1 LKLMGLFDLL
11 IFLKLKIP
19 IKVIVR
25 YKVKRSY
32 IKRETAQIKN

>member
-19 IKVIVR
+19 TKLIVR
-25 YKVKRSY
+25 YRVQRFY